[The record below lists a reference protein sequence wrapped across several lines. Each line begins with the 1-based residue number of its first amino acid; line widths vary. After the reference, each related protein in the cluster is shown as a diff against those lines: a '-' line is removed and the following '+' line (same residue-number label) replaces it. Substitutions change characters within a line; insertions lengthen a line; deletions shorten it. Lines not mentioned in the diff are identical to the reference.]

1 MYFVVDGQGIVSSLV
16 QIHHHLGKYVCN
28 IIIIII
34 IIFLKPGFYSK
45 VKVV

>member
-16 QIHHHLGKYVCN
+16 QIRHHWGKYVSVFFILN
-28 IIIIII
+28 
-34 IIFLKPGFYSK
+34 LKLGFYSK

>member
-34 IIFLKPGFYSK
+34 ILKPGFYSK